1 MGHNLLLADDSITI
15 QKVVKIIFS
24 GDSYDLTVV
33 GNGTD
38 ALLRARES
46 VPDVMLIDAVMPGI
60 NGYEVCREA
69 KKDPV
74 LAAVPILLLTG
85 VFEPFDEG
93 KARESGADDFIA
105 KPFESQ
111 VLIDKVTQLISLGAQ
126 RRAAIPAVFE
136 EVPPVP
142 EFLPPEPDEISFA
155 PEPDELPFAPEE
167 EFQLPCEALPG
178 TPPLAVPASLKE
190 DRLIIEEV
198 SLMDDLWGMGG
209 IEVEQEDASFSIL
222 TPGVAVEAPEPDD
235 MSVEEFSFEDD
246 IDEIPALTP
255 ECEGAFEPE
264 QFLDSAGQFVASCAD
279 EGEEQDALPG
289 VAPVPEEPAPIVP
302 AQLPPPAVAV
312 EEKVPPLS
320 EEQLVAALSTVSR
333 ELIQRIVWEVV
344 PDLAE
349 SLIREEIRKIREGV

>member
-24 GDSYDLTVV
+24 GDSYDLTIV

-46 VPDVMLIDAVMPGI
+46 VPEVMLIDAVMPGM

-69 KKDPV
+69 KKDP
-74 LAAVPILLLTG
+74 LLSAVPILLLTG

-111 VLIDKVTQLISLGAQ
+111 VLIDKVMQLISLGDA
-126 RRAAIPAVFE
+126 RRAATYPVFGE
-136 EVPPVP
+136 LPPVP
-142 EFLPPEPDEISFA
+142 EFLPPEPDE
-155 PEPDELPFAPEE
+155 LPFVPEE
-167 EFQLPCEALPG
+167 ESLPQRETVLES
-178 TPPLAVPASLKE
+178 PPLPAASPLKE
-190 DRLIIEEV
+190 DLLVIEEV
-198 SLMDDLWGMGG
+198 SLLDDLWGMGE
-209 IEVEQEDASFSIL
+209 IEAEQEEPSFP
-222 TPGVAVEAPEPDD
+222 TFAPGVEAEAPVPDD
-235 MSVEEFSFEDD
+235 MPVEEFSFEDD

-255 ECEGAFEPE
+255 EFEGAFEPE
-264 QFLDSAGQFVASCAD
+264 QFLDSAGQFIDSYPD
-279 EGEEQDALPG
+279 EGEEQETLPG
-289 VAPVPEEPAPIVP
+289 VAPVPEETAPIVP
-302 AQLPPPAVAV
+302 AQLPPPAAV
-312 EEKVPPLS
+312 SPLS